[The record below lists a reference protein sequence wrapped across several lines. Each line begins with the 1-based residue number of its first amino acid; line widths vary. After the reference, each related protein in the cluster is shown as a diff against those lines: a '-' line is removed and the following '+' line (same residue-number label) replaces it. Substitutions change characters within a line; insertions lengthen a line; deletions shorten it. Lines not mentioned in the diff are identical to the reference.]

1 VYHRTR
7 RFIHRRLLQP
17 FLRRYFSHTVAG
29 RLEGVGPTIV
39 VANHN
44 SHLDTA
50 LLLAAFPTSHI
61 DRVRPIAA
69 ADYFMRNRLI
79 AWFSTRLV
87 GIVPLDRNRSD
98 TSDPLGGATQALRAG
113 DTLVMFPE
121 GTRGTPGVFADLKAG
136 VARLAAS
143 HPHTPVIPV
152 WLDGCEQAFPKGA
165 RLPRR
170 AMCTTTIGP
179 ALYRRTGESEAAF
192 LARLRR
198 AMLALTDT
206 GQVAA

>member
-1 VYHRTR
+1 MYHRTR

-17 FLRRYFSHTVAG
+17 LLRRYFSHTIVG
-29 RLEGVGPTIV
+29 RLEGAGPTIV

-50 LLLAAFPTSHI
+50 LLLAAFPTSRF
-61 DRVRPIAA
+61 DRVRPVAA
-69 ADYFMRNRLI
+69 ADYFMRNWLI

-98 TSDPLGGATQALRAG
+98 TSDPLWGASQALRAA

-121 GTRGTPGVFADLKAG
+121 GTRGTPGVFADLKPG

-152 WLDGCEQAFPKGA
+152 WLDGCEQALPKGA

-170 AMCTTTIGP
+170 ATCTTTIGP
-179 ALYRRTGESEAAF
+179 ALYLRPGESAAAF
-192 LARLRR
+192 LARLRH
-198 AMLALTDT
+198 AMLALADT